1 MMDSFTMNQS
11 EDNEHGSTDQ
21 PAARRGQVNHTRLI
35 VTLIVGTLIL
45 LGGGLIVSYLLGMYF
60 FDRIDFILSLSVVDL
75 MGCTFYAA
83 WATRNEDTGEQE

>member
-11 EDNEHGSTDQ
+11 EDNEHGPTDQ
-21 PAARRGQVNHTRLI
+21 PAAQHGQVNHTRLI
-35 VTLIVGTLIL
+35 VTLIVGTLIF

-60 FDRIDFILSLSVVDL
+60 FDRIDFILSLCVVDL